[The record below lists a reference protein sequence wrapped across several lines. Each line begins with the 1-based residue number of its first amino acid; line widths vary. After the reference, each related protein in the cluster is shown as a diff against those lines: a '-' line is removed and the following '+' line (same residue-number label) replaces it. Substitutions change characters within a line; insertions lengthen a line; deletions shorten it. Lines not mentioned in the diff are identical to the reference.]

1 MSAIEWVKKIYIY
14 LFSAIGL
21 IIAVTG
27 LIQLIN
33 LGLKSWIFTKAD
45 NYYSY
50 PQPIST
56 PTADSKSQS
65 IIQPDQKAVDEYQQ
79 NNLVS
84 QRQSSASNAIAMII
98 VGAPLF
104 LYHWRLARKQS

>member
-21 IIAVTG
+21 VIVIIGSV
-27 LIQLIN
+27 QFIN
-33 LGLKSWIFTKAD
+33 LGLKAWIFTKAD
-45 NYYSY
+45 VYYNY
-50 PQPIST
+50 PAPVTVPEKGQTI
-56 PTADSKSQS
+56 Q
-65 IIQPDQKAVDEYQQ
+65 QPDQKAVDEFQQ

-84 QRQSSASNAIAMII
+84 QRQRDAANAIAMII

-104 LYHWRLARKQS
+104 LYHWRLARKQP

>member
-21 IIAVTG
+21 VIVIIGSV
-27 LIQLIN
+27 QLIN
-33 LGLKSWIFTKAD
+33 LGLKAFIFTKAD
-45 NYYSY
+45 VYYSY
-50 PQPIST
+50 PAPV
-56 PTADSKSQS
+56 TAEKGQTVQ
-65 IIQPDQKAVDEYQQ
+65 QPDQKMVDEFQQ

-84 QRQSSASNAIAMII
+84 QRQRDAANAIAMII

-104 LYHWRLARKQS
+104 LYHWKLARKVI

>member
-21 IIAVTG
+21 IVVVIGSV
-27 LIQLIN
+27 QLIN
-33 LGLKSWIFTKAD
+33 LGLKAWIFTKAD
-45 NYYSY
+45 NYYNY
-50 PQPIST
+50 PMPVSVPEKGQVV
-56 PTADSKSQS
+56 Q
-65 IIQPDQKAVDEYQQ
+65 QPDQAAIDQYQK
-79 NNLVS
+79 NNMQS
-84 QRQSSASNAIAMII
+84 QRQATASNAIAMII